1 MRREFIIQTFQ
12 ECLFRRKNCF
22 IIKKIRKMV
31 RLSRNDYPG
40 TFGKDF
46 VQKP

>member
-1 MRREFIIQTFQ
+1 
-12 ECLFRRKNCF
+12 
-22 IIKKIRKMV
+22 MV

-46 VQKP
+46 VQKPRINSGKTFVMEIILNIF